1 MATAEPPS
9 TASSEEVPAA
19 PEVNY
24 DALCAACKKPIGD
37 HTVRQ
42 LADCNA
48 DKSFHLPYRDRPGGP
63 MYFDGLKGT
72 VAGALIMAAGWVD
85 TAVGRVPM
93 VQYIFT
99 GPGPIPGST
108 QTLEPINLIMDSNAF
123 RDLRIETSR
132 VIDKSITS
140 ARRGRMEGATKL

>member
-1 MATAEPPS
+1 MATAEPPT

-19 PEVNY
+19 PEPNY
-24 DALCAACKKPIGD
+24 DALCATCKKPIGD

-48 DKSFHLPYRDRPGGP
+48 DKDFHLPYRDRPGGP
-63 MYFDGLKGT
+63 LYFKGLKGT
-72 VAGALIMAAGWVD
+72 VAGSLIMAAGWID
-85 TAVGRVPM
+85 TDLGRVPM

-99 GPGPIPGST
+99 GPGPVPGST
-108 QTLEPINLIMDSNAF
+108 QTLEPINLILDSNAF
-123 RDLRIETSR
+123 RALRIETSR
-132 VIDKSITS
+132 VIDKAITA